1 METKGNSGVQVL
13 QAGNGE
19 GDSLPWERRRTPVAL
34 TIDHGNWSDLPLEKV
49 DWDIALLEPTERLFR
64 LLQEGAIRA
73 TFFVAMEQYL
83 WLADHLP
90 AIAGRIGAQLQKAV
104 GLGHDVQLYL
114 HPMNGERQSEA
125 THLGRSA
132 TSEKIADSIRRQKS
146 ALEDLLQPV
155 AAGYRVGCVRISP
168 GQVQPFEPLSG
179 ALLSSGITSDSSVLA
194 GDVDPARGWDFSHA
208 YRRAE
213 PYLADLLDPQL
224 KAIPAEEKLLELPI
238 FTYKGGRRWLIDGAG
253 ANRLANRLIKFERRA
268 HHHKPEQLSSLR
280 ARMRGVANVAYVKT
294 GSLRLWISR
303 LIPRQMLYHMLLPA
317 PHPPHRRSYVV
328 QGHVEGDLDCHAL
341 AAGFRRLREEMQAEF
356 VTISE
361 LAQLALDDLA
371 STRRQ
376 REAELDAQVA
386 HNAASVMSEQR
397 NARQSYRLQEMIPR
411 DAADVLDFG
420 CGAGYWS
427 ARIAAS
433 CPWMSVV
440 GVDGGAPFI
449 EKAIKQ
455 YGSDRVRFLV
465 GDFAQLPV
473 DDASFDCVYADNTL
487 EHSFDVDAVLREI
500 LRVLRPGGV
509 LVAAFPLDGLNPN
522 ANCPDHNWKTT
533 AQQALLRVRRGG
545 FVEVTGNAVDSLT
558 TFGTDPFPPA
568 LDQMFYLSARRPPSG
583 PS

>member
-1 METKGNSGVQVL
+1 VQVL
-13 QAGNGE
+13 QAGNDE
-19 GDSLPWERRRTPVAL
+19 GDSLPRERRRTPVAL
-34 TIDHGNWSDLPLEKV
+34 TIDHGIWSDLPLEKV
-49 DWDIALLEPTERLFR
+49 DWNTALLEPTERLFR
-64 LLQEGAIRA
+64 LLQESAIHA
-73 TFFVAMEQYL
+73 TFFVAMKQYL

-90 AIAGRIGAQLQKAV
+90 EIASRMGTQLQKAV

-114 HPMNGERQSEA
+114 HPMNGVRQSEA
-125 THLGRSA
+125 THLARSA
-132 TSEKIADSIRRQKS
+132 TDEKMADSIRGQKR

-155 AAGYRVGCVRISP
+155 AAGYRVECVRISP
-168 GQVQPFEPLSG
+168 DQVQPFEPLST
-179 ALLSSGITSDSSVLA
+179 ALLSSGIPSDSSVLA
-194 GDVDPARGWDFSHA
+194 GAVDPAKGWDFSHA

-213 PYLADLLDPQL
+213 PYFADLLDPQL

-268 HHHKPEQLSSLR
+268 LHHKSELPSSLK
-280 ARMRGVANVAYVKT
+280 AKMRGVANVAYVKT
-294 GSLRLWISR
+294 GSLRRWVSR
-303 LIPRQMLYHMLLPA
+303 LIPRQMLYRLLLPA
-317 PHPPHRRSYVV
+317 PHPALRRYYVM
-328 QGHVEGDLDCHAL
+328 QGHVEGRFDCHAL

-361 LAQLALDDLA
+361 LARLALDEFG
-371 STRRQ
+371 STRRT

-386 HNAASVMSEQR
+386 DNAAGVMSELR
-397 NARQSYRLQEMIPR
+397 NGGQSYRLQEMIPR

-427 ARIAAS
+427 ARIAAL
-433 CPWMSVV
+433 CPWMKVV
-440 GVDGGAPFI
+440 GIDGGAPFI

-465 GDFAQLPV
+465 GDFAQLPL

-522 ANCPDHNWKTT
+522 ANCPNHNWKTT

-545 FVEVTGNAVDSLT
+545 FVEVTGNAVDAVT
-558 TFGTDPFPPA
+558 TFGSDPFPPA

-583 PS
+583 PAPI